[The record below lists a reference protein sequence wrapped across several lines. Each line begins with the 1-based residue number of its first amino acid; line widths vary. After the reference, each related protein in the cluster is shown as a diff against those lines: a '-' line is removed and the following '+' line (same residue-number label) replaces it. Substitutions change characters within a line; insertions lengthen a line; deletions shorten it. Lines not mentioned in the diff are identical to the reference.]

1 MRGVRYLWYFIGVI
15 FTIIITED
23 WDSGSSGVW
32 VGVGVC
38 DTLHSI
44 VSLHGVGYMST
55 SPNDSTLYKCEVCNE
70 TFNTQQEIERHNK
83 EKHIETAGQKE

>member
-1 MRGVRYLWYFIGVI
+1 MCVSVYLG
-15 FTIIITED
+15 
-23 WDSGSSGVW
+23 
-32 VGVGVC
+32 

-44 VSLHGVGYMST
+44 VSFMVCTYMST

>member
-1 MRGVRYLWYFIGVI
+1 
-15 FTIIITED
+15 
-23 WDSGSSGVW
+23 VW

-44 VSLHGVGYMST
+44 GSHYGVHMST

-70 TFNTQQEIERHNK
+70 TFNTQQEIENHNK